1 MKIHK
6 KLLAATAA
14 LVLAPFAASAQDA
27 APVGAASRA
36 VTLDNFRWSV
46 HAVYAHPF
54 EKKQEGGYTL
64 YGAAAELSCYLTEN
78 KEVFSE
84 ISYLTG
90 SEKDTGAKYEQHR
103 VNASAGYRYWFPLN
117 QEWDA
122 WVGGKLGITSL
133 EFTNKT
139 NDYGMGPVIN
149 FTGAVGAGLVYK
161 LKDYENARLR
171 IGVDY
176 STDLGELYDSYRSED
191 GHGYAHTQEYLMV
204 SVGLEFKF

>member
-1 MKIHK
+1 MKSSQ
-6 KLLAATAA
+6 KLLAALAA
-14 LVLAPFAASAQDA
+14 SALAPFAAFAQDA
-27 APVGAASRA
+27 VPVAASPA
-36 VTLDNFRWSV
+36 LENLRWSV

-64 YGAAAELSCYLTEN
+64 YGAAAELSYYLTEN

-90 SEKDTGAKYEQHR
+90 SEKDEGVKFEQHR

-133 EFTNKT
+133 EFTDKT
-139 NDYGMGPVIN
+139 AGGGAGPIVN
-149 FTGAVGAGLVYK
+149 FTGALGVGFVYK
-161 LKDYENARLR
+161 LKEYENTRLR

-176 STDLGELYDSYRSED
+176 STDLGELYDSYRSK
-191 GHGYAHTQEYLMV
+191 GGMGYKHTQEYLMV